1 MRNKNKILLK
11 ITAVSIVLM
20 MLCSISVFGLTNNKY
35 SNQILPSANLSR
47 TLDGAMTLD
56 YETDIVMYSNNISKK
71 HSVDGGAHRLMVIY
85 TAYNAIRNDAS
96 QSYDITEYELEEL
109 CVRMIYNSN
118 PASAAKDLATRV
130 SESESRFVELM
141 NSTAASLKMT
151 STKYTNCTGERSSEQ
166 YTTVYDQVL
175 LFNACY
181 SAEFIR
187 EIIKGSIYYIDESQS
202 FSRNVEIMDINNTKY
217 YDKRVTHY
225 LTSDY
230 SSEGYFMFTASN
242 VNQTNASGRAVLT
255 CIYQSGASD
264 YYAGMLDTKILNNNS
279 FGDYYWVTLV
289 DLAKQT
295 CQKTPFK
302 LDNGTLAYCAVELKG
317 DETGITTIS
326 RDYYE
331 SLQENY
337 EDCTVSLSSNLPE
350 ADIKPGDLLGKGE
363 LYYGNDLLLSFDLR
377 VVRIVSDDGK
387 MISSDYSL
395 FEPDNYLE
403 QMDSQYNMFEF
414 IPYALLVVVLAFG
427 GIAAARYVRQKW
439 MI

>member
-1 MRNKNKILLK
+1 MRNKILLK
-11 ITAVSIVLM
+11 ITAISIVLL
-20 MLCSISVFGLTNNKY
+20 MLCSITVFGLTNNKY

-56 YETDIVMYSNNISKK
+56 YETDIVMYSNNVSKK
-71 HSVDGGAHRLMVIY
+71 HSVDGGVHRLMVIY

-96 QSYDITEYELEEL
+96 KSYDITEYKLEEL
-109 CVRMIYNSN
+109 CVRIVYNNN
-118 PASAAKDLATRV
+118 PESAAKELAQTV
-130 SESESRFVELM
+130 SGNESGFVELM
-141 NSTAASLKMT
+141 NSTASALKMT
-151 STKYTNCTGERSSEQ
+151 STNYINCTGEANANQ
-166 YTTVYDQVL
+166 YTTIYDQLL

-181 SAEFIR
+181 EAEFIR
-187 EIIKGSIYYIDESQS
+187 EILNGNIYYIDESQS
-202 FSRNVEIMDINNTKY
+202 FSRNVEIMDSSNTKY

-225 LTSDY
+225 IVSDY

-264 YYAGMLDTKILNNNS
+264 YYAGMIDTKILNNNS
-279 FGDYYWVTLV
+279 FSDYYWVTLV

-302 LDNGTLAYCAVELKG
+302 LEDGTLAYCAVELKG

-337 EDCTVSLSSNLPE
+337 EDCTVSLSSNTSE
-350 ADIKPGDLLGKGE
+350 ADIKPGEILGRGE
-363 LYYGNDLLLSFDLR
+363 LYYKNDLLLSFDLR

-403 QMDSQYNMFEF
+403 QMDEQYNMFEF
-414 IPYALLVVVLAFG
+414 IPYAIIVVVLAFAC
-427 GIAAARYVRQKW
+427 IAAARYVRQKW